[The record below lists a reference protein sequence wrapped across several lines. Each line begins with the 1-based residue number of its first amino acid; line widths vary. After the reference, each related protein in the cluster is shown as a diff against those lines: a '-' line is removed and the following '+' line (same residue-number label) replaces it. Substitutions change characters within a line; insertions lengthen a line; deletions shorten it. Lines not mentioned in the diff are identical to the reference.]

1 MKDFRFKIP
10 QNIEFGMGSLKK
22 LPEILKENE
31 SEHVFL
37 ISDRG
42 LEKIGVVGKIQ
53 DIIEEGGIRYTSYL
67 DVIPNPTTD
76 IVNEAAALYKECGA
90 TSIVALGG
98 GSSMDVA
105 KIVACWRTT
114 AAASRTMR
122 EIIRFPARLCR

>member
-76 IVNEAAALYKECGA
+76 I
-90 TSIVALGG
+90 
-98 GSSMDVA
+98 
-105 KIVACWRTT
+105 ACWRTT